1 MKKILSGCLLFLA
14 VVSFNSSVISSALAA
29 KPVQVEVLY
38 MNHGPLMDTL
48 SKMRDIFSGFGDKI
62 HVAWY
67 DFESRQGE
75 EFMAKKGI
83 TRHVPL
89 MIWIEGDTKVSLSE
103 REISFAGFPTGAGP
117 MFFQGKWTLDD
128 LKTAVDQATAA
139 RLR

>member
-1 MKKILSGCLLFLA
+1 MKKILSACLLFLA
-14 VVSFNSSVISSALAA
+14 VVSFNSSVLAA

-48 SKMRDIFSGFGDKI
+48 EKMRAIFSGYGDRI
-62 HVAWY
+62 QVAWY

-83 TRHVPL
+83 KQHVPL
-89 MIWIEGDTKVSLSE
+89 MIWIAGDTKVALKE
-103 REISFAGFPTGAGP
+103 GEIIFAGFPTGAGP

-128 LKTAVDQATAA
+128 LKTALDQET
-139 RLR
+139 LGK